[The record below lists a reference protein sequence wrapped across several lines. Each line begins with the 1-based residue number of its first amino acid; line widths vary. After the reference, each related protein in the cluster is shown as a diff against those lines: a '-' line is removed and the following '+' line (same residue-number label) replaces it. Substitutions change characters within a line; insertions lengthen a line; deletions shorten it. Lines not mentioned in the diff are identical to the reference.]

1 LFFTAGP
8 GEIRIAAWILLSN
21 LIKVKPIFMARQN
34 NRNPQR
40 DRRSEERKTDVAGS
54 SLRYDAVSRE
64 PRFGE
69 ERGRDARLA
78 NLNKYEWNDL
88 YERSSI

>member
-1 LFFTAGP
+1 
-8 GEIRIAAWILLSN
+8 
-21 LIKVKPIFMARQN
+21 MARQN

-40 DRRSEERKTDVAGS
+40 DRRTEERRRDAAGS
-54 SLRYDAVSRE
+54 SLRYYGVSRE

-69 ERGRDARLA
+69 ERVKDTRLA
-78 NLNKYEWNDL
+78 TLNRYDWNDL